1 MLLFYYGTVSNSRR
15 HVFNNRIS
23 MKRGKVTEGVRLPDQ
38 QSYMAKKEKRLCFFF
53 QGESIED
60 DIIACVGFNLFSIF
74 CFHFVDLCWCS
85 SRQSDAVL
93 KAHQDS
99 TSKFYIEINCSEN
112 GRIF

>member
-1 MLLFYYGTVSNSRR
+1 MLLLFYYGTVSNSRR

-23 MKRGKVTEGVRLPDQ
+23 MKKGKVTEGVRLPDQ
-38 QSYMAKKEKRLCFFF
+38 QSYMAKKEKRLCFLF

-85 SRQSDAVL
+85 RQSDAVL